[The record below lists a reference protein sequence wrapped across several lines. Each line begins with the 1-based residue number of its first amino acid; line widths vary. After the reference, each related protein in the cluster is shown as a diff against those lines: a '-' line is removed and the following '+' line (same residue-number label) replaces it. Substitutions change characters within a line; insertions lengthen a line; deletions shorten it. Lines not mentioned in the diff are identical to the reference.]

1 MASHP
6 SFTTVADIYLAGKI
20 QNISPKSPAEPA
32 SSSQS
37 KQAPVS
43 LTEQEVAQYQGTFQ
57 ESDGTI
63 WKLAP
68 KEGKLEALVQGF
80 TFQLVPMSRT
90 HFVAVASLNT
100 SELLPYAGEYYS
112 EELDSTYKAYLL
124 NGQLQIRMEGRSP
137 EILEGLEK
145 NHFKKG
151 NDSLKFDRSSSGTVS
166 GFDLEA
172 EALKSIPFS

>member
-20 QNISPKSPAEPA
+20 QNISPKSPTEPA

-100 SELLPYAGEYYS
+100 SELLPYAFPATAEGVAR
-112 EELDSTYKAYLL
+112 EEDFESMISGWSGIPLRLA
-124 NGQLQIRMEGRSP
+124 
-137 EILEGLEK
+137 
-145 NHFKKG
+145 
-151 NDSLKFDRSSSGTVS
+151 RSSSAWITS
-166 GFDLEA
+166 G
-172 EALKSIPFS
+172 